1 MEGHDDV
8 DFDTV
13 LEMLRAE
20 ETAREQ
26 AAEAEETEVG
36 RQLPEEAQR

>member
-1 MEGHDDV
+1 MEGRDDV

-20 ETAREQ
+20 ENAREK

-36 RQLPEEAQR
+36 RQPSDEAQR